1 MDSIDTDF
9 ISVCAQ
15 MHAAFLD
22 CAGRIFHSMPMA
34 LPCPLQAV
42 ANLQKRREGAPKS
55 GKVSFVVTDIES
67 YSGKDSMNA
76 LPHSH
81 AHCEHL
87 TLSEF

>member
-1 MDSIDTDF
+1 
-9 ISVCAQ
+9 
-15 MHAAFLD
+15 
-22 CAGRIFHSMPMA
+22 MA

-76 LPHSH
+76 LPH
-81 AHCEHL
+81 
-87 TLSEF
+87 